1 MTRTIKEFLQTN
13 GVLVTLKD
21 DKRITRSSLD
31 IVMGALSIPKSG
43 RAWDKS
49 KNMWFRLETFNLLHK
64 MVNDEQAIDVGTAY
78 QMVLAIRAA
87 FTNAGFK
94 N

>member
-49 KNMWFRLETFNLLHK
+49 KNKWFRLETFNLLHK
-64 MVNDEQAIDVGTAY
+64 MVEDEKTTDVGTAY
-78 QMVLAIRAA
+78 QMVLAIREA
-87 FTNAGFK
+87 FANAGFK
-94 N
+94 Y

>member
-1 MTRTIKEFLQTN
+1 MTRTIKEFLQTK
-13 GVLVTLKD
+13 GVLDTLKA
-21 DKRITRSSLD
+21 DKRITRSGLD

-49 KNMWFRLETFNLLHK
+49 KNKWYRMEAFNLLRK
-64 MVNDEQAIDVGTAY
+64 MVEDEQSIDVGTAY

-87 FTNAGFK
+87 FTDAGFK
-94 N
+94 H